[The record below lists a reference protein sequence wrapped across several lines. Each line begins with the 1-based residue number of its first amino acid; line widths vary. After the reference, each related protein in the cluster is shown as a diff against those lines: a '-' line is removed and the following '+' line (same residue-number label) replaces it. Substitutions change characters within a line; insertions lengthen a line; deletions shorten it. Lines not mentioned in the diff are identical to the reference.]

1 MLRQAKT
8 SCSELLKESACSSNA
23 TVALQTACQFGL
35 KELHETSLAYIEN
48 NTGKCLSSEHIMQL
62 PKECMEIILRSELLS
77 CSETDILKCLLQWA
91 EVRCTEANQEVK
103 GDNLRNIIGNL
114 LPLVRFPLVEKE
126 YFATVISDRDLLT
139 QPEIV
144 SVFRSHY
151 GVRNIFFSENI
162 RKPLKKRTTSTL
174 TRHGSTTSPW
184 TSRGIEALKITP
196 DSNIWLKGIVMFGPS
211 ANISSSKQHYSLEIL
226 NEAEN
231 VVSALKGSISEIR
244 SERQNTLIP
253 RPVYLR
259 AHTSYTLVVKDLDV
273 NTYYGTNCKASFTAN
288 GVTVIFETSPLCTT
302 ETDKDKG
309 QIAGIVFCK

>member
-1 MLRQAKT
+1 
-8 SCSELLKESACSSNA
+8 
-23 TVALQTACQFGL
+23 
-35 KELHETSLAYIEN
+35 
-48 NTGKCLSSEHIMQL
+48 MQL

-126 YFATVISDRDLLT
+126 YFATVISDIDLLT

>member
-1 MLRQAKT
+1 
-8 SCSELLKESACSSNA
+8 
-23 TVALQTACQFGL
+23 
-35 KELHETSLAYIEN
+35 
-48 NTGKCLSSEHIMQL
+48 MQL
-62 PKECMEIILRSELLS
+62 PKECMEISLRSELLS

-103 GDNLRNIIGNL
+103 GDNLRNSIGHL
-114 LPLVRFPLVEKE
+114 LPLVRLSLVEKE
-126 YFATVISDRDLLT
+126 YFATVISDIDLLT

-151 GVRNIFFSENI
+151 GVHNIFFSENI
-162 RKPLKKRTTSTL
+162 RKSLKKRTTCTL
-174 TRHGSTTSPW
+174 TRHCSTTSPW

-196 DSNIWLKGIVMFGPS
+196 DSYIWLKGIVMFGPN
-211 ANISSSKQHYSLEIL
+211 ANISSSKQHYSLKIL

-231 VVSALKGSISEIR
+231 VVSALKGSISEIC
-244 SERQNTLIP
+244 SERQNTLIL

-273 NTYYGTNCKASFTAN
+273 NTYYGTNCKASCTAN
-288 GVTVIFETSPLCTT
+288 GVTVVFETSPLCTT

>member
-35 KELHETSLAYIEN
+35 KELHEISLAYIEN

-103 GDNLRNIIGNL
+103 GDNLRNIIEHL
-114 LPLVRFPLVEKE
+114 LPLVRFSLVEKE
-126 YFATVISDRDLLT
+126 YFATVISDIDLLT

-151 GVRNIFFSENI
+151 GVHNIFFSENI
-162 RKPLKKRTTSTL
+162 MKSLKKRTTSTL

-184 TSRGIEALKITP
+184 TSRGIEALKSTP
-196 DSNIWLKGIVMFGPS
+196 DSDIWLKGIVMFGPN

-253 RPVYLR
+253 RLY
-259 AHTSYTLVVKDLDV
+259 
-273 NTYYGTNCKASFTAN
+273 
-288 GVTVIFETSPLCTT
+288 I
-302 ETDKDKG
+302 
-309 QIAGIVFCK
+309 